1 MCWML
6 GVAAEDHD
14 RCHGDEGGEEYED
27 AGLDALECP
36 VPAGG
41 LVGDQR
47 AVSVS
52 SQAGTELERTL
63 EDERPARGRH
73 VADGHGHAAE
83 GNAGPAGAW
92 LLGTWPPGPTTPP
105 ETSQ

>member
-1 MCWML
+1 MRGIRLLL

-14 RCHGDEGGEEYED
+14 RGHGDEGGGEEHED

-41 LVGDQR
+41 LVGDQP

-73 VADGHGHAAE
+73 GADGHGHAAE
-83 GNAGPAGAW
+83 GNAGPAVGLAARYLAASFGGAA
-92 LLGTWPPGPTTPP
+92 
-105 ETSQ
+105 